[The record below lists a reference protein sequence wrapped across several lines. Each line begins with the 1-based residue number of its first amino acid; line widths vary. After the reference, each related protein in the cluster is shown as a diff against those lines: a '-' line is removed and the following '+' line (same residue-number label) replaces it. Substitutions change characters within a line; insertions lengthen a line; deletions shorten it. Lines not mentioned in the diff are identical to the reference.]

1 VYRDVAQWTMV
12 RQKVLDKGHSRRQVA
27 KETGL
32 SRNTIRKML
41 LNKLPQPYKPRTP
54 RHPAL
59 QQYTATLDAF
69 ASLSVTTA
77 LRHRVSIS
85 EIYRCLKQEEGY
97 MGSYG
102 AVRDYLRFRFAAR
115 QASTKMFGNNFT
127 MKSSPFQETMR
138 LVFSNHFPL
147 MARL

>member
-1 VYRDVAQWTMV
+1 VYHDVAQWTMI
-12 RQKVLDKGHSRRQVA
+12 RQKVLDKGRSRRQVA

-77 LRHRVSIS
+77 L
-85 EIYRCLKQEEGY
+85 
-97 MGSYG
+97 
-102 AVRDYLRFRFAAR
+102 
-115 QASTKMFGNNFT
+115 
-127 MKSSPFQETMR
+127 
-138 LVFSNHFPL
+138 
-147 MARL
+147 